1 MQKSTPQ
8 TSQPLAL
15 RPRLALALSGGAAR
29 GFAHVGVLRAFE
41 RHRIPIDMIAGSSA
55 GAVVGGAYAAGL
67 SVDDLAAFG
76 RSLRWRRLGR
86 LTISR
91 AGLQSN
97 QPMEMILRDRFPV
110 TRFEDLR
117 IPFAAVATDL
127 HSGAEV
133 VMKGRGDI
141 AFAIRASCTIPGIY
155 VPAID
160 EQGRQLVDG
169 GLVAIVPAAAA
180 RSLGADVVVAVDV
193 NYEGAKFLGAPQSV
207 LGVLFQSFMIVQ
219 RTATA
224 AHVERADVAIRPRV
238 GHIRWDEIRRVEEL
252 ICLGETAAEEAMVE
266 IKTLL
271 AAAANRLRNAPA
283 A

>member
-1 MQKSTPQ
+1 MQNRAQ
-8 TSQPLAL
+8 THQTPLAP
-15 RPRLALALSGGAAR
+15 PRLALALSGGAAR

-41 RHRIPIDMIAGSSA
+41 RHRISIDMIAGTSA
-55 GAVVGGAYAAGL
+55 GAVVGGGYAAGI
-67 SVDDLAAFG
+67 SVDELAAFG
-76 RSLRWRRLGR
+76 RSLRWRSLGR

-91 AGLQSN
+91 GGLQSN
-97 QPMEMILRDRFPV
+97 QPMEMLVREKFPI

-117 IPFAAVATDL
+117 IPFAAIATDL

-133 VMKGRGDI
+133 VMKGQGDV
-141 AFAIRASCTIPGIY
+141 AFAIRASCSIPGIY

-160 EQGRQLVDG
+160 EHGRQLVDG
-169 GLVAIVPAAAA
+169 GLVAIVPVAAA

-193 NYEGAKFLGAPQSV
+193 NFEGAKFLGAPQSM

-224 AHVERADVAIRPRV
+224 AHVRQSEVAIRPRV
-238 GHIRWDEIRRVEEL
+238 GHIRWDEMRRSEEL
-252 ICLGETAAEEAMVE
+252 ISLGEAAAEEAMPDV
-266 IKTLL
+266 KRAL
-271 AAAANRLRNAPA
+271 AAAAERMHDTPA